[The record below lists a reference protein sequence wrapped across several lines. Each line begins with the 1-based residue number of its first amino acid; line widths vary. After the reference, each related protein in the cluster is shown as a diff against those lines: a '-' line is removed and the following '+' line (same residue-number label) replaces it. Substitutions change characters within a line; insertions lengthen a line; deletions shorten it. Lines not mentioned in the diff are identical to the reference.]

1 MDRWTGKSE
10 IDQPTRRL
18 RFTGNTKWNLGLTHI
33 GRFRTRQSDRITPR
47 LYYLQFRK
55 SEKSPRSSRKFAGWN
70 RKFDQ
75 LGTFFNLTHAKITSL
90 PSSIGNLA
98 NLKDLYLNDTINS
111 KRLPDGIG
119 ALTNLE
125 ILSLWNSGITSLP
138 TSICNLAKLKE
149 LLLFRTLQLKT
160 LPDGIGALT
169 NLECILLG
177 GSGIVASLPGFSGHL
192 KDDHLESIP
201 DMHNLPVS
209 FINLDF
215 LSYSSISKIWRVFE
229 SCFLTAASL
238 FFEAMVPIKKKF
250 CSFHCWDVLVL

>member
-1 MDRWTGKSE
+1 M
-10 IDQPTRRL
+10 
-18 RFTGNTKWNLGLTHI
+18 
-33 GRFRTRQSDRITPR
+33 
-47 LYYLQFRK
+47 
-55 SEKSPRSSRKFAGWN
+55 
-70 RKFDQ
+70 
-75 LGTFFNLTHAKITSL
+75 
-90 PSSIGNLA
+90 
-98 NLKDLYLNDTINS
+98 NDTINS

-160 LPDGIGALT
+160 LPDGIEALT

-215 LSYSSISKIWRVFE
+215 LAIRVSQKSEESS
-229 SCFLTAASL
+229 SL
-238 FFEAMVPIKKKF
+238 AF
-250 CSFHCWDVLVL
+250 